1 MLRLTVAAAVPTAAR
16 AASVWT
22 HRTRV
27 EREAAVRFASVAERL
42 ARTRAPQI
50 VVDLARNAAH
60 DERRHAALCEGL
72 AIGFEPR
79 IAARDLDRA
88 AAPPHPAPAALP
100 SGLTAREHLLLEVV
114 SMSCVTETLSTA
126 LLGEMYERATDHRV
140 REVVHE
146 VLRDEVQ
153 HSRLGWAYLASEHAR
168 GSVAF
173 LADYLPEV
181 LAGTVTE
188 ELFRPIDPD
197 GTSEDANLA
206 GLGAL
211 ERTRRLSIFAGTMR
225 AVVFPGLARFGVDPA
240 AAEGWLVARVTS

>member
-1 MLRLTVAAAVPTAAR
+1 MRSADTEPTFVEVP
-16 AASVWT
+16 
-22 HRTRV
+22 
-27 EREAAVRFASVAERL
+27 
-42 ARTRAPQI
+42 
-50 VVDLARNAAH
+50 
-60 DERRHAALCEGL
+60 
-72 AIGFEPR
+72 
-79 IAARDLDRA
+79 
-88 AAPPHPAPAALP
+88 
-100 SGLTAREHLLLEVV
+100 
-114 SMSCVTETLSTA
+114 
-126 LLGEMYERATDHRV
+126 
-140 REVVHE
+140 
-146 VLRDEVQ
+146 
-153 HSRLGWAYLASEHAR
+153 R